1 MATPEFRKIILPLLL
16 LLLALGA
23 PTTARAQG
31 MMDEISEKLDAY
43 IERTD
48 ELIVWGRELVEETD
62 SGTARKVLQQA
73 YDLNHR
79 ARRTHSLSQYR
90 HAGDLARRAR
100 AATWHAVKLGRE
112 AMGLQERL
120 RVRAE
125 RLRELHR
132 QLVERAR
139 DAGHEEALE
148 LLRRAERQAMR
159 AREQHL
165 QGDVRLAW
173 QMFERAEELT
183 LRAARMLGGAG
194 DPERLEAELDRIA
207 ELIERAREQMGL
219 DASEPARRRLVEA
232 EEALEQAH
240 RHLDRG
246 EPGRALQM
254 GTLARRLARGAF
266 DAAVTGPGPEALER
280 QLERYD
286 ARAERLGQAVRE
298 ADEDRLRRLFGEST
312 EHRRRAAEADDR
324 GEVDAGLRQIR
335 AAHDLL
341 NQIERMLR

>member
-1 MATPEFRKIILPLLL
+1 MATPELRKIILPLLL

-23 PTTARAQG
+23 PAAALAQG
-31 MMDEISEKLDAY
+31 MMDEVSEQLDAY

-90 HAGDLARRAR
+90 QATDLARRAR
-100 AATWHAVKLGRE
+100 AAVWHAVKLGRE

-125 RLRELHR
+125 RFRELHQ
-132 QLVERAR
+132 QLVDRAR
-139 DAGHEEALE
+139 DSGHEEVLE
-148 LLRRAERQAMR
+148 LLRRAERQAVR

-183 LRAARMLGGAG
+183 LRAARLLAGAT
-194 DPERLEAELDRIA
+194 DPERLESELDRIA
-207 ELIERAREQMGL
+207 ELIERTREQL
-219 DASEPARRRLVEA
+219 DADSPERARRQLAEA
-232 EEALEQAH
+232 EEALERAH

-254 GTLARRLARGAF
+254 GTLARRLTRGAF
-266 DAAVTGPGPEALER
+266 DAAVTGPEPEALER
-280 QLERYD
+280 QLEHYD
-286 ARAERLGQAVRE
+286 ARAERLGPALRE
-298 ADEDRLRRLFGEST
+298 ADQDRLHRLFREAT
-312 EHRRRAAEADDR
+312 DHRRRAAEANGR
-324 GEVDAGLRQIR
+324 GDIDAGLRQIR

-341 NQIERMLR
+341 NQIERILS